1 MFPKLTSASLRVV
14 LLGLC
19 AVLCVLPAAADQ
31 DGPSPT
37 DEKILQ
43 EARAIHDRAI
53 TLDTHVDI
61 AGPEYATE
69 KLDPGIDHPE
79 LRCDLVKMAAGG
91 MDGVFLAVFVA
102 QGKRD
107 AQGYRQAFDAAMGK
121 FDAIHRL
128 TGTMYPDRCELATSP
143 DDVQRIAAGGKR
155 AIMIGIENGYVIG
168 TDLGNLKR
176 FYDLGAR
183 YITLC
188 HNGHNQ
194 ICDSCN
200 PKSNLGDEESE
211 HDGLSPFGR
220 EVVAEMNRLG
230 IMPDVSHAG
239 RKSFWDLVQVTKA
252 PIIASHS
259 GCRALCDHPRD
270 LDDEQL
276 KALAASGGV
285 IQIVAY
291 ESFLRPPSAE
301 RRQAVTAL
309 AERLRIPLEDGEPK
323 LSEVDEKTRE
333 QYGERLAEIKNKFPA
348 ATIKDYVD
356 HIDHAVRVAGIDH
369 VGIGSDFDGGAGVP
383 GFQNHRE
390 SLNVTVELVRRGY
403 SEEEI
408 RKIWGGNLLRVW
420 RETERVAAQLRRAA
434 KENLRK

>member
-1 MFPKLTSASLRVV
+1 MFPRPTTASLLFV
-14 LLGLC
+14 LLCLF
-19 AVLCVLPAAADQ
+19 AVPCDQPAAADQ
-31 DGPSPT
+31 NVPPPS
-37 DEKILQ
+37 DEEILQ
-43 EARAIHDRAI
+43 KARAIHDRAL

-69 KLDPGIDHPE
+69 KLDPGVDNPA
-79 LRCDLVKMAAGG
+79 LQCDLVKMVAGG
-91 MDGVFLAVFVA
+91 IDGVFLAVFVA

-107 AQGYRQAFDAAMGK
+107 AEGFEQAMDAAMGK

-128 TGTMYPDRCELATSP
+128 TGSMYPDRCELATSP
-143 DDVQRIAAGGKR
+143 DDVLRIAATGKR
-155 AIMIGIENGYVIG
+155 AIMIGIENGYAIG
-168 TDLGNLKR
+168 KDLANLKR

-200 PKSNLGDEESE
+200 PQSGLGDEQSE
-211 HDGLSPFGR
+211 HGGLSPFGR

-230 IMPDVSHAG
+230 IMPDVSHIG
-239 RKSFWDLVQVTKA
+239 RKSFWDLIEVSAGPV
-252 PIIASHS
+252 IASHS

-270 LDDEQL
+270 LDDEQIE
-276 KALAASGGV
+276 ALAASGGV

-291 ESFLRPPSAE
+291 QTFLKPPSEE
-301 RRQAVTAL
+301 RREAVAAL
-309 AERLRIPLEDGEPK
+309 AERLGIPVDKGKPN
-323 LSEVDEKTRE
+323 LSEVDDEKRRQYRE
-333 QYGERLAEIKNKFPA
+333 ALKEIKRKLPA

-356 HIDHAVRVAGIDH
+356 HIDHAVGVAGIDH
-369 VGIGSDFDGGAGVP
+369 VGIGSDFDGGAGIP

-403 SEEEI
+403 SEDQI
-408 RKIWGGNLLRVW
+408 KKIWGGNLLRTW
-420 RETERVAAQLRRAA
+420 RKTERVATRLQQAVSGS
-434 KENLRK
+434 